1 MCRLQM
7 HCAMSKFTLFGDSP
21 KKTGKNIRE
30 QATQAL
36 LAGNYPEALA
46 LFTQYHSKHPDDL
59 RIYAKVA
66 ELKEKTG
73 DTHGAVEDYGK
84 IARAYAAEGYVV
96 QAIAVSKLILRI
108 DPEQT
113 AIQESLK
120 ALSETR
126 GGSSD
131 DFAFAVVKG
140 EPAPS
145 ADKVRAGLASTPLL
159 SGMSGEQLE
168 SFIDSLQLRNVDA
181 GEQIYRTGEP
191 GAHLYLIGMG
201 KVSLQATDVQGRKQ
215 VFSQLKEGDFFGERS
230 FMSRID
236 HKDEAIAET
245 ECSILMVDRTTFDNW
260 VEKYPDMRKTVE
272 DFYRQRVLK
281 RLLAITPVFEG
292 VPEDARMVL
301 VEKFTLR
308 TFEDGDIIM
317 REGEVGETF
326 YLIRSG
332 LVTLMVAGPA
342 NKQALQAT
350 LGEGDFFGEVA
361 LLTGRPRTA
370 TIHAKGPVELMELS
384 RSDFD
389 TITEAYP
396 SVRKVVQEYMRKR
409 AKETI
414 DALRHQPK

>member
-1 MCRLQM
+1 
-7 HCAMSKFTLFGDSP
+7 
-21 KKTGKNIRE
+21 
-30 QATQAL
+30 
-36 LAGNYPEALA
+36 
-46 LFTQYHSKHPDDL
+46 PDDL

-73 DTHGAVEDYGK
+73 DTHGAVADYDK
-84 IARAYAAEGYVV
+84 IAHAYADEGYVV

-108 DPEQT
+108 DPTQT

-120 ALSETR
+120 ALSEER
-126 GGSSD
+126 GGSGD
-131 DFAFAVVKG
+131 DFAFTSATG
-140 EPAPS
+140 ESAPS
-145 ADKVRAGLASTPLL
+145 ADKVRAGLASTPLM

-191 GAHLYLIGMG
+191 GEHLYLIAMG
-201 KVSLQATDVQGRKQ
+201 KVSLQATDMQGRKQ

-236 HKDEAIAET
+236 HKDEAIAES
-245 ECSILMVDRTTFDNW
+245 ECSILMVDRSTFDGW
-260 VEKYPDMRKTVE
+260 VEQHPEMRKTVE

-281 RLLAITPVFEG
+281 RLLAITPVFEA
-292 VPEDARMVL
+292 VPKDARMVL

-308 TFEDGDIIM
+308 TFEDGDVIM

-332 LVTLMVAGPA
+332 IVALMVSGPE
-342 NKQALQAT
+342 NKKALQAS
-350 LGEGDFFGEVA
+350 LSEGDFFGEVA

-370 TIHAKGPVELMELS
+370 TIHAKGSVELMELS

-389 TITEAYP
+389 LITQEYP
-396 SVRKVVQEYMRKR
+396 SVREVVQNYMRKR

-414 DALRHQPK
+414 DALRNQTTQP